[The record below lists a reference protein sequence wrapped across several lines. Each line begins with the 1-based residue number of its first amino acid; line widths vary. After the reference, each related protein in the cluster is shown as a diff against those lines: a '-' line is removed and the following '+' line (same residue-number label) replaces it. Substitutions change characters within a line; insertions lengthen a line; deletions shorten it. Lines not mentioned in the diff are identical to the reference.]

1 MAGGGDGD
9 VLARKVARCDDKLIE
24 MAVEGGEELSLL
36 SRSISAFSQF
46 LPVLNLLAL
55 QYKSTNTD
63 AERGGQVLNLLAL
76 LVQKYKY

>member
-1 MAGGGDGD
+1 
-9 VLARKVARCDDKLIE
+9 

-63 AERGGQVLNLLAL
+63 ANAATSTSGFANVLGASVGSAWSMDLQVLSLLAL

>member
-1 MAGGGDGD
+1 
-9 VLARKVARCDDKLIE
+9 

-46 LPVLNLLAL
+46 LPVFNLLAFP
-55 QYKSTNTD
+55 YKSTNTD

-76 LVQKYKY
+76 LVKKYKY